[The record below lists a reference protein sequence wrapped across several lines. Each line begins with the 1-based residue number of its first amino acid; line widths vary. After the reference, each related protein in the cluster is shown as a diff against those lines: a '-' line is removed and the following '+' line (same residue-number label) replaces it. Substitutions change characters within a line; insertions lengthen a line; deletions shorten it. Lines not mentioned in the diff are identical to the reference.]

1 MMKKLLFSAG
11 VFMMGTVAMFAQ
23 FPNIGIVGGST
34 SVGWVETNAL
44 PMTTTDG
51 ETYHYE
57 GLVVTVPGTD
67 PGVKFVKDNAWT
79 TSWGGSGF
87 PSGTATTSNGPNIPA
102 TNGTWDVT
110 LNIVSGTYS
119 FVPAGVE
126 YDEVNLING
135 AASMALMTD
144 NGVNYHLDN
153 VTFDMTSNVAFSIDD
168 TETGWGSNAFPS
180 GTAVAGQMIPVPA
193 NSYNIEFSLDTKAYN
208 FDFVTVSLVGT
219 GVFPD
224 DPLWTTD
231 LDLTTTNGVD
241 YTINSFNFPGGE
253 AKFRLNHQWTT
264 AWGSADFPSGT
275 ATTGESPNLNITA
288 GTYSVNFNRISGAF
302 SFGAPTAGTEGF
314 NKSSIT
320 VFPNPAQNAWN
331 FNAGSNTIS
340 SMQIVDVAGKVVYSA
355 AVNAAQATV
364 NASGFASG
372 MYFARLTSGNAT
384 ETIRLVKN

>member
-1 MMKKLLFSAG
+1 MKKLLFSAG
-11 VFMMGTVAMFAQ
+11 VFLMGTVAMFAQ
-23 FPNIGIVGGST
+23 FPNIGILGGST
-34 SVGWVETNAL
+34 VVDWDSDL
-44 PMTTTDG
+44 DMTTTDG
-51 ETYHYE
+51 IIYTYE
-57 GLVVTVPGTD
+57 GLVIEVPPVGQQPD
-67 PGVKFVKDNAWT
+67 PGVKFRQDDAWT
-79 TSWGGSGF
+79 LNWGGAGF
-87 PSGTATTSNGPNIPA
+87 PSGTAGPSGANIPA
-102 TNGTWDVT
+102 TNGTYDVT
-110 LNIVSGTYS
+110 FNLNTLAYS
-119 FVPAGVE
+119 FVPAGVD
-126 YDEVNLING
+126 YDEVYLMNG
-135 AASMALMTD
+135 ATSMALLTD
-144 NGVNYHLDN
+144 DGVSYRLDN
-153 VTFDMTSNVAFSIDD
+153 VTFDAASNVAFSIDD

-193 NSYNIEFSLDTKAYN
+193 NSYNIGFNLDTKAYS
-208 FDFVTVSLVGT
+208 FDFVTISLVGT

-231 LDLTTTNGVD
+231 LDLTTTNGDD

-253 AKFRLNHQWTT
+253 AKFRLNHLWAT

-288 GTYSVNFNRISGAF
+288 GTYSVTFKRTTGAF

-340 SMQIVDVAGKVVYSA
+340 SMQIVDVTGKVVYSA
-355 AVNAAQATV
+355 SVNAAQATV